1 MGTATTCFTGAW
13 ASSETYVAALGG
25 DASEQAEAKQYYDDL
40 REKYECRWFD
50 YLVDGYSVRGFYAK
64 PKNWD
69 GSALP
74 VIIYNRGGNA
84 DMGVVPVPWIVGK
97 LFPVVKEGFVVTGSM
112 YRGASL
118 DGTPH
123 RDRLADEFGGQDVN
137 DVLTLLPIIDD
148 MPFADGDRLGIW
160 GNSRG
165 GMMAYLAA
173 RESDRFAAL
182 VAESAPTDLE
192 MELEFRPEM
201 ERVLSEWIPDF
212 QDNRNLALQERSA
225 VAWADELPQS
235 TSILILH
242 GTADQRV
249 SAQSALKMGLKLQ
262 ELGRP
267 YRLVM
272 FANGGHGLHRT
283 HQDDVT
289 REVVEWFKLKL
300 NDEPGF

>member
-64 PKNWD
+64 P
-69 GSALP
+69 
-74 VIIYNRGGNA
+74 
-84 DMGVVPVPWIVGK
+84 
-97 LFPVVKEGFVVTGSM
+97 
-112 YRGASL
+112 
-118 DGTPH
+118 
-123 RDRLADEFGGQDVN
+123 
-137 DVLTLLPIIDD
+137 
-148 MPFADGDRLGIW
+148 
-160 GNSRG
+160 
-165 GMMAYLAA
+165 
-173 RESDRFAAL
+173 
-182 VAESAPTDLE
+182 
-192 MELEFRPEM
+192 
-201 ERVLSEWIPDF
+201 
-212 QDNRNLALQERSA
+212 
-225 VAWADELPQS
+225 
-235 TSILILH
+235 
-242 GTADQRV
+242 ADQRV